1 MMIEFTGELA
11 IFYLHQGESKSAAIS
26 RLFTV
31 WINQVVDFGHTY
43 RKKMIFL
50 TQLNSSHRYPHLSSA
65 GVPVTVYLITNIF
78 LFRSRFCQIFRYCF
92 KSR

>member
-31 WINQVVDFGHTY
+31 WIN
-43 RKKMIFL
+43 
-50 TQLNSSHRYPHLSSA
+50 
-65 GVPVTVYLITNIF
+65 
-78 LFRSRFCQIFRYCF
+78 
-92 KSR
+92 